1 MTAGIKRAVPEEG
14 FNPYSHQKPE
24 SLFYAKEG
32 FRLGSWDNS
41 LLEYL
46 RDSLLPADKN
56 WAHGYLFGEK
66 LEEADDW
73 WPKEGG
79 DYHYASLRVAC
90 EDYARNS
97 NLDEKEKLLKKIEAL
112 IVALKK
118 NWFPADQRFPLIIF
132 LEQIKF

>member
-1 MTAGIKRAVPEEG
+1 MIGG
-14 FNPYSHQKPE
+14 Q
-24 SLFYAKEG
+24 
-32 FRLGSWDNS
+32 
-41 LLEYL
+41 
-46 RDSLLPADKN
+46 
-56 WAHGYLFGEK
+56 
-66 LEEADDW
+66 
-73 WPKEGG
+73 KEGG